1 MKSGPLCILACQWC
15 NLPEFW
21 EWVNF
26 ATHPIF
32 FNPIENSKD
41 AAKFVKELCEVDS
54 RKCLDSD
61 VLAGRVFHASIRTPF
76 MVWRAEKVAA

>member
-1 MKSGPLCILACQWC
+1 MKPGPLCILACQWC

-26 ATHPIF
+26 AMHPIV

-41 AAKFVKELCEVDS
+41 AAAFVKELCEVDS
-54 RKCLDSD
+54 RKDLDTD
-61 VLAGRVFHASIRTPF
+61 VLAGRVFQDCIRKPF
-76 MVWRAEKVAA
+76 MAWQAKKVPA